1 VLGVAYKADIDD
13 LRESPALKVIRLL
26 RDRGADVDYHDPY
39 CAELPELDLKSVDLE
54 EYQRIAG
61 YDAVVIVTAHSA
73 LDYRRIVQE
82 ADLVVDFRNATA
94 GIPSAGNVWKL

>member
-1 VLGVAYKADIDD
+1 M
-13 LRESPALKVIRLL
+13 
-26 RDRGADVDYHDPY
+26 
-39 CAELPELDLKSVDLE
+39 
-54 EYQRIAG
+54 AG

-73 LDYRRIVQE
+73 LDYRTIVQE